1 VGGRIVVVGNEVDA
15 IVLVNAVVSALAVDT
30 VEDVEV
36 VVVLV

>member
-1 VGGRIVVVGNEVDA
+1 MGGRIVVVGNEVDA